1 MEMFVV
7 IGFMFTG
14 MLIGYLLRNR
24 NITWIN
30 KIITILIWSLLFLLG
45 VDVGNNKE
53 IINGLHTIGIES
65 LIITIGAIL
74 GSIIGAQLLWKWI
87 RKDSNTTQDE
97 R

>member
-1 MEMFVV
+1 MFVV

-45 VDVGNNKE
+45 VDVGNNKK